1 MELGELV
8 NRYCKRQELRQGC
21 EIDLAPA
28 CNGLKD
34 ACRAA
39 IYRLAAIRTR
49 MMIAITLMRSW
60 LIAIEKMMD
69 SMRRRVNQ
77 EKEKQPA
84 HCEI

>member
-1 MELGELV
+1 
-8 NRYCKRQELRQGC
+8 
-21 EIDLAPA
+21 
-28 CNGLKD
+28 
-34 ACRAA
+34 
-39 IYRLAAIRTR
+39 LAAITRR
-49 MMIAITLMRSW
+49 MMMAFMLTPGW